1 MLVRKQPLAHIW
13 YMKTDINSSEGCR
26 RIVAISAEWTE
37 VSDDYADIV
46 NELRA
51 GAIPGFRPGKAPT
64 GIIEKRYAEEISQAF
79 NERVVRRLLR
89 DAAAEHSLGPTGFVE
104 ARDITFE
111 KEEPFAFT
119 ADFDVAPEIG
129 LPDYTSFKP
138 SAGTSDET
146 ARDELSAYL
155 LENCTFELPPS
166 LVDEELRT
174 ADDTPGDPSAATEE
188 QQRAA
193 ETRVRLL
200 LILRRIAEE
209 DGIEIDDR
217 DVEERVSEIA
227 ESTGARRDAL
237 HTELAQNN
245 GLKRLELFLLAERT
259 MDYLLEDS

>member
-1 MLVRKQPLAHIW
+1 
-13 YMKTDINSSEGCR
+13 MKAEINSSEGCR
-26 RIVAISAEWTE
+26 RTVTISAEWTE

-46 NELRA
+46 NELKA
-51 GAIPGFRPGKAPT
+51 GDVRGFRPGKAPS
-64 GIIEKRYAEEISQAF
+64 GIIEKRYAEGISQAF

-111 KEEPFAFT
+111 KEKPFAFR
-119 ADFDVAPEIG
+119 ADFDVAPEIE

-138 SAGTSDET
+138 SVGASDET

-174 ADDTPGDPSAATEE
+174 ADDTPDDPSQATDE
-188 QQRAA
+188 QRHAA
-193 ETRVRLL
+193 EMRVRLI
-200 LILRRIAEE
+200 LILRRIAEV
-209 DGIEIDDR
+209 DGIEVDDR

-237 HTELAQNN
+237 HTELAQKN

-259 MDYLLEDS
+259 MDYLLEAS